1 MRDLEKTIMVRSLAL
16 VALFLCQGAAWA
28 EQDQTDPTENFL
40 FGLGL
45 GYGLVRFDTN
55 FKFTDKDT
63 GDSVYVDAEGNLD
76 LPETGGVPIVYG
88 YWRIARKHG
97 LGFSYFRI
105 KRESTFF
112 DEQINLGDI
121 TVSGSATLTD
131 KSSFMFLGYNYTVF
145 EDDRSFVF
153 ASFGLYALDLKY
165 VFGAEGEIS
174 VDGVLQASNSYSAQ
188 ASIFAPLPLFGI
200 DAKFNF
206 TPRWSLG
213 SKVALVGGS
222 FNDVSALVLDTTV
235 RARYQFNRRIG
246 ALFGITYF
254 SADVDNDK
262 EDTLTEVSYGFNGVF
277 LGVDLSF
284 Y

>member
-1 MRDLEKTIMVRSLAL
+1 MHNFGKVAQALGLLAAGL
-16 VALFLCQGAAWA
+16 LLQQGPAWA
-28 EQDQTDPTENFL
+28 KQDRADPTEDFV

-63 GDSVYVDAEGNLD
+63 GDSVYVDAEGDLD
-76 LPETGGVPIVYG
+76 LPETAGVPIIYG

-97 LGFSYFRI
+97 LGFSYFRV

-112 DEQINLGDI
+112 DDQLNLGDI
-121 TVSGSATLTD
+121 TVSGRASLTD
-131 KSSFMFLGYNYTVF
+131 ESSFMFLGYNYTVF

-153 ASFGLYALDLKY
+153 ASFGLYGLDLKY
-165 VFGAEGEIS
+165 VFDAEGQIS
-174 VDGVLQASNSYSAQ
+174 VDGVLLAEDSYSEE

-200 DAKFNF
+200 DASFKF
-206 TPRWSLG
+206 TPKWSLS
-213 SKVALVGGS
+213 SKVSLVGGS
-222 FNDVSALVLDTTV
+222 FNGVSALVLDTTV
-235 RARYQFNRRIG
+235 DARYQFNRRIG

-254 SADVDNDK
+254 SADVNNDK
-262 EDTLTEVSYGFNGVF
+262 DDTLTEVSYGFNGVF

>member
-1 MRDLEKTIMVRSLAL
+1 MHEINKTAKALSLL
-16 VALFLCQGAAWA
+16 VSVLLLYQGSAWA
-28 EQDQTDPTENFL
+28 NQDKADSADNFV

-55 FKFTDKDT
+55 FKFTDKNT

-112 DEQINLGDI
+112 DQQINLGDI
-121 TVSGSATLTD
+121 TVSGSASLTD
-131 KSSFMFLGYNYTVF
+131 ESSFAFLGYNYTVF
-145 EDDRSFVF
+145 EDDRAFVF
-153 ASFGLYALDLKY
+153 ASFGLYGLDLKY
-165 VFGAEGEIS
+165 VFDAQGEIS
-174 VDGVLQASNSYSAQ
+174 VDGVVQASDSYSAE

-262 EDTLTEVSYGFNGVF
+262 EDKLTEVSYGFNGVF